1 MKYII
6 FGGTFDPW
14 TPAHEEIVRRLRKV
28 YPSYQVV
35 IVPTTVSWHRA
46 GKKPLFPV
54 EHRIS
59 IISERIHS
67 NLWLADATSY
77 SVLVD
82 DMEIRMSKAFPNL
95 NRGFIDTLQALV
107 ARWTSDL
114 ISIEDIK
121 FVVGSDEWKIFDK
134 WKNPEEILKIA
145 SPIVVNRGDRDTL
158 EDVEVLTLDDK
169 FVDISASKIRAYLKT
184 SSYKNKF
191 KNPAKGVFAWVDY
204 CSDEKIWVP
213 ELVPPIRLLTTPI
226 FNVYNIPSDSN
237 KFRPIQVRAPDWVCV
252 IVDATPKNGKKMV
265 FKGVRQIRW
274 GTGKEYDEF
283 VTGVV
288 DPGEP
293 PMKAAQRELKEE
305 LGIQAPISA
314 IKSLG
319 SLTTNPGFMNNSMH
333 YFYVKLTERGI
344 KKTKQK
350 LDPHEKLVPVD
361 IERNELFQQPFERPA
376 LMMAGLTMLASAIS
390 KGEIK

>member
-14 TPAHEEIVRRLRKV
+14 TPAHEEIVRRLRRV
-28 YPSYQVV
+28 YPSYQIV

-59 IISERIHS
+59 IISERINFNH
-67 NLWLADATSY
+67 WLAETTGY
-77 SVLVD
+77 SVLLD
-82 DMEIRMSKAFPNL
+82 DMEIRMSKAFPDL

-107 ARWTSDL
+107 AKWTSDL
-114 ISIEDIK
+114 VRIDDIK

-134 WKNPEEILKIA
+134 WKNHEDILKIA
-145 SPIVVNRGDRDTL
+145 KPIVVNRGDD
-158 EDVEVLTLDDK
+158 DIPGDIEVLALDKK
-169 FVDISASKIRAYLKT
+169 FADVSASKIRAYLKS

-213 ELVPPIRLLTTPI
+213 ELIPPIRLLTTPI
-226 FNVYNIPSDSN
+226 FNVYNIPSDNN
-237 KFRPIQVRAPDWVCV
+237 KFRPIQVRSPDWVCV
-252 IVDATPKNGKKMV
+252 IVDATPKNSKKMV
-265 FKGVRQIRW
+265 FRGVRQTRW

-283 VTGVV
+283 VTGIV
-288 DPGEP
+288 DPGELP
-293 PMKAAQRELKEE
+293 VKAAQRELKEE

-314 IKSLG
+314 IKPLG
-319 SLTTNPGFMNNSMH
+319 SLATNPGFMSNSMH
-333 YFYVKLTERGI
+333 YFYVELTEPGI
-344 KKTKQK
+344 KKTRQK

-361 IERNELFQQPFERPA
+361 IVRDELLQQPFERPA
-376 LMMAGLTMLASAIS
+376 LMMAGLTMLASALCR
-390 KGEIK
+390 GEIK